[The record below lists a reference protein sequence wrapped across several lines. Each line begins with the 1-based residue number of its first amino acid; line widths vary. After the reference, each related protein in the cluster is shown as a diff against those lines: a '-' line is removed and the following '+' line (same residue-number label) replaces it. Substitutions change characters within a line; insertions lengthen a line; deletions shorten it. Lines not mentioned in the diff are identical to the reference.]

1 MEIRR
6 AEEKDI
12 EGILK
17 LLVQVNMVHHK
28 GRPDIFNGTATKYTA
43 EELAEILLDDR
54 RPVFVY
60 VSDDGE
66 VLGHAFCVLHSSED
80 EHVLTDIKTLYID
93 DICVDEEAR
102 GQHIGQSLYYH
113 VIDYAKSI
121 GCYNVTLNVWECNP
135 TARAFYEAMGM
146 SVQKTGMERIL

>member
-93 DICVDEEAR
+93 DICVDEDLRGTSVGRAIFDHITAYAR
-102 GQHIGQSLYYH
+102 E
-113 VIDYAKSI
+113 K
-121 GCYNVTLNVWECNP
+121 GCHNVTLNVWSCNP
-135 TARAFYEAMGM
+135 GAMSFYEKLGM
-146 SVQKTGMERIL
+146 TPYKIGMELIL